1 MQGGDTFEERAVRFR
16 QPATHYAMVV
26 GPDGRFLG
34 TYDDGA
40 THVTETISD
49 DLMWRRRGA
58 RLEHA
63 GSSVELE
70 SSEAGEGRF
79 RLTWD
84 GTPLDADGH
93 PGSHGAPFSIVRGP
107 EQLPSAYLAHLKA
120 HGWVCLAAI
129 LPPDIADSLQ
139 RIACTDGYAERTP
152 DRSRRQISQGS
163 ALAKTA
169 VEPISV
175 WLARQ
180 YMQTDDIRL
189 AHSPGI
195 GVMTPDDG
203 QRTVQGWH
211 SDYPY
216 HWGIN
221 ADGKVPTPSGQT
233 VMGVQRIICVSE
245 FTKYRGATAFKLGSH
260 ALERGPPEH
269 WGVAR
274 TAYHPDY
281 RAANGL
287 PYNGPE
293 ADVIE
298 APAGSM
304 ILFDTRT
311 WHRAGVNR
319 SDAKRAAI
327 LTDITPAYIVPYSD
341 TTPDYRAL
349 VESEAYDEL
358 NERERREWERLMI
371 HRFLGPAGPRSVIG
385 TDRELTERL
394 PPRSGRRP
402 SMRDPRQRHET

>member
-1 MQGGDTFEERAVRFR
+1 MKGGDTFEERAVRFA
-16 QPATHYAMVV
+16 QPAAHYAMVV
-26 GPDGRFLG
+26 APDGRFLG
-34 TYDDGA
+34 ADENGK

-49 DLMWRRRGA
+49 DLMWCLRGT
-58 RLEHA
+58 RLEHES
-63 GSSVELE
+63 SSVALE
-70 SSEAGEGRF
+70 CGAAGEGRYT
-79 RLTWD
+79 LTRG
-84 GTPLDADGH
+84 GTPLDANGQ
-93 PGSHGAPFSIVRGP
+93 PASNGAPFSMVRGP
-107 EQLPSAYLAHLKA
+107 EQLPSAYLTHLRA
-120 HGWVCLAAI
+120 HGWACLAAI
-129 LPPDIADSLQ
+129 LPPDITDSLQ
-139 RIACTDGYAERTP
+139 RIACTDGHSHRTP

-163 ALAKTA
+163 ALARTA

-189 AHSPGI
+189 AHSPAI

-221 ADGKVPTPSGQT
+221 ADGKVPTPSGRT

-260 ALERGPPEH
+260 ALDRGPPKD
-269 WGVAR
+269 WGVAAA
-274 TAYHPDY
+274 AYQPGY
-281 RAANGL
+281 RAENGL
-287 PYNGPE
+287 PYNGPD

-311 WHRAGVNR
+311 WHRAGINR

-327 LTDITPAYIVPYSD
+327 LTDLTPAYIVPYSD

-349 VESEAYDEL
+349 VESDAYDEL

-385 TDRELTERL
+385 TDQELTQRIPRRAM
-394 PPRSGRRP
+394 PPSP
-402 SMRDPRQRHET
+402 

>member
-1 MQGGDTFEERAVRFR
+1 MKGGDTFEERAVRFR
-16 QPATHYAMVV
+16 QPAAHYAMVV

-34 TYDDGA
+34 ADEDGA
-40 THVTETISD
+40 THVTDTISD
-49 DLMWRRRGA
+49 DLMWHRRRD

-63 GSSVELE
+63 KSSAALDLTET
-70 SSEAGEGRF
+70 EAGGC
-79 RLTWD
+79 RLTCD
-84 GTPLDADGH
+84 GTPLDAHGH
-93 PGSHGAPFSIVRGP
+93 RESPGAPFSIVQGS
-107 EQLPSAYLAHLKA
+107 ELLPSEYLAHLKA
-120 HGWVCLAAI
+120 HGWTCLAAI
-129 LPPDIADSLQ
+129 LSPDIIDSLQ

-152 DRSRRQISQGS
+152 DRSRRQICQGS

-180 YMQTDDIRL
+180 YMQTEDIRL

-221 ADGKVPTPSGQT
+221 ADGKVPTPSGET
-233 VMGVQRIICVSE
+233 VMGVQRIVCVSE
-245 FTKYRGATAFKLGSH
+245 FTKHRGATAFKLGSH
-260 ALERGPPEH
+260 ALDRGPPEH

-274 TAYHPDY
+274 AVYQPDY

-287 PYNGPE
+287 PYNGPD

-298 APAGSM
+298 APPGSM

-319 SDAKRAAI
+319 SDREPRR
-327 LTDITPAYIVPYSD
+327 D
-341 TTPDYRAL
+341 PDGHDAGVHRAL
-349 VESEAYDEL
+349 FGHHGGL
-358 NERERREWERLMI
+358 PGLGGERSPRRTQRARTTGVPTLDDPPVSRTRRTAFR
-371 HRFLGPAGPRSVIG
+371 HRDRPG
-385 TDRELTERL
+385 TDGTHPASQVPATTVE
-394 PPRSGRRP
+394 
-402 SMRDPRQRHET
+402 

>member
-1 MQGGDTFEERAVRFR
+1 MKGGDTFEERAVRFR
-16 QPATHYAMVV
+16 QPAAHYAMVV

-34 TYDDGA
+34 ADEDGA
-40 THVTETISD
+40 THVTDTISD
-49 DLMWRRRGA
+49 DLMWHRRRD

-63 GSSVELE
+63 KSSAALDLTET
-70 SSEAGEGRF
+70 EAGGC
-79 RLTWD
+79 RLTCD
-84 GTPLDADGH
+84 GTPLDAHGH
-93 PGSHGAPFSIVRGP
+93 RESPGAPFSIVQGS
-107 EQLPSAYLAHLKA
+107 ELLPSEYLAHLKA
-120 HGWVCLAAI
+120 HGWTCLAAI
-129 LPPDIADSLQ
+129 LSPDIIDSLQ

-152 DRSRRQISQGS
+152 DRSRRQICQGS

-180 YMQTDDIRL
+180 YMQTEDIRL

-221 ADGKVPTPSGQT
+221 ADGKVPTPSGET
-233 VMGVQRIICVSE
+233 VMGVQRIVCVSE
-245 FTKYRGATAFKLGSH
+245 FTKHRGATAFKLGSH
-260 ALERGPPEH
+260 ALDRGPPEH

-274 TAYHPDY
+274 AVYQPDY

-287 PYNGPE
+287 PYNGPD

-298 APAGSM
+298 APPGSM

-319 SDAKRAAI
+319 SDENRAAI
-327 LTDITPAYIVPYSD
+327 LMDMTPAYIVPYSD
-341 TTPDYRAL
+341 TTADYRAL
-349 VESEAYDEL
+349 VESEAHDEL
-358 NERERREWERLMI
+358 NERERQEFQRLMI

-385 TDRELTERL
+385 TDRELTERI
-394 PPRSGRRP
+394 PPRKSPPRP
-402 SMRDPRQRHET
+402 SSSDP

>member
-1 MQGGDTFEERAVRFR
+1 MPVGYDSTAMEGGDTFQERAVRFA
-16 QPATHYAMVV
+16 QPVSHYAMVV
-26 GPDGRFLG
+26 APDGLYLG
-34 TYDDGA
+34 VDEDGA

-49 DLMWRRRGA
+49 NLMWRRRGT

-63 GSSVELE
+63 LSSVVLE
-70 SSEAGEGRF
+70 SIEADEGRC
-79 RLTWD
+79 RLTRA
-84 GTPLDADGH
+84 GAPLDANGQQASR
-93 PGSHGAPFSIVRGP
+93 GGVFSVTRGP
-107 EQLPSAYLAHLKA
+107 EQFPSEYLAHLKT
-120 HGWVCLAAI
+120 HGWVVLAAV
-129 LPPDIADSLQ
+129 LSPDITDSLQ
-139 RIACTDGYAERTP
+139 RIACTDGYSERTP
-152 DRSRRQISQGS
+152 DRSRRQICQGG

-169 VEPISV
+169 VEPVSV

-221 ADGKVPTPSGQT
+221 ADGKVPTPSGET
-233 VMGVQRIICVSE
+233 VMGVQRITCVSE

-260 ALERGPPEH
+260 ALDRGPPED
-269 WGVAR
+269 WGVAAE
-274 TAYHPDY
+274 AYRPGY

-311 WHRAGVNR
+311 WHRAGINR
-319 SDAKRAAI
+319 SDRNRAAI

-341 TTPDYRAL
+341 TTADYRTL
-349 VESEAYDEL
+349 VDSDAYDEL
-358 NERERREWERLMI
+358 DEREQREFQRLMI

-385 TDRELTERL
+385 TDKELTERI
-394 PPRSGRRP
+394 PRR
-402 SMRDPRQRHET
+402 